1 MSGIRAADPAGA
13 GSAGAPSNVWGVT
26 AGRPD
31 GAPGLV
37 LRGRGI
43 DTSRPLVMAIVN
55 ATPDSFSDADGS
67 AGPGARVAR
76 ALAALDEGADLVDV
90 GGQSGIT
97 GVPEI
102 PEAEEIDRVLPV
114 VAGIVA
120 ARPEALVSVD
130 TYRPGVT
137 EAVLD
142 AGAALVND
150 VSCLRHPEVARA
162 CASVGAGLVV
172 MHTKVAPK
180 VRFQEPDAYGD
191 VSAEVAEVLADR
203 VRQAEALGVDPEG
216 IVVDPGVDYAK
227 TPFQTISLLRDLGPV
242 RALGRPIL
250 WALSRKDFV
259 GAITA
264 TRPRDRGAG
273 TLAAIGHV
281 GAGPGSVVRVHD
293 VRDTVEYLAVARAL
307 SGADEVDPGLVL
319 GDELRWQRGRPPT
332 VEAGAVS

>member
-1 MSGIRAADPAGA
+1 
-13 GSAGAPSNVWGVT
+13 
-26 AGRPD
+26 
-31 GAPGLV
+31 
-37 LRGRGI
+37 
-43 DTSRPLVMAIVN
+43 MAIVN
-55 ATPDSFSDADGS
+55 ASPDSFSDA
-67 AGPGARVAR
+67 AGEATAGTDARVAA
-76 ALAALDEGADLVDV
+76 ALSALDEGADLVDV

-102 PEAEEIDRVLPV
+102 AEAEEIDRVLPV

-120 ARPEALVSVD
+120 ARPGALVSVD
-130 TYRPGVT
+130 TYRPAVT

-180 VRFQEPDAYGD
+180 VRFQEHDAYGD

-203 VRQAEALGVDPEG
+203 VRQAEALGVAPEG
-216 IVVDPGVDYAK
+216 VVVDPGVDYAK
-227 TPFQTISLLRDLGPV
+227 TPFQTVSLLRDLSPV

-259 GAITA
+259 GALTG

-281 GAGPGSVVRVHD
+281 GAGPGAIFRVHD
-293 VRDTVEYLAVARAL
+293 VRATVEYLVVARAL
-307 SGADEVDPGLVL
+307 SGAAEVDPGLAL
-319 GDELRWQRGRPPT
+319 GDELRWQRGRPSAP
-332 VEAGAVS
+332 VAAGSPS